1 MSHIDFATLN
11 NHVAVTYLRFIWS
24 TKFYVVKRL
33 YFSLLFI
40 LAYMILVY
48 IWCYL
53 SFYIYDVS
61 FIPALD
67 APGAS
72 KRSWVPTPDAPSA
85 YFLVA
90 FQIIYQV
97 QFQNE
102 NATWNNPW
110 NLLITINLNVK
121 YFHNSID
128 FTERLLQVYIPRKL
142 GKTFRF
148 SASN

>member
-1 MSHIDFATLN
+1 MYT
-11 NHVAVTYLRFIWS
+11 
-24 TKFYVVKRL
+24 
-33 YFSLLFI
+33 
-40 LAYMILVY
+40 
-48 IWCYL
+48 WCCL

-128 FTERLLQVYIPRKL
+128 FTERLLQVYIVQIFSFKL
-142 GKTFRF
+142 VENGFVNVLSFEIFWSLVTCVEQLHP
-148 SASN
+148 